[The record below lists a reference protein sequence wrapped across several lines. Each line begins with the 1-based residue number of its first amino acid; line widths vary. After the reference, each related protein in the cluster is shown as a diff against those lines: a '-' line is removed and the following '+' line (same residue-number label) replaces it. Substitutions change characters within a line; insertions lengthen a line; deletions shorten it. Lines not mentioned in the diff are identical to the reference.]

1 MARVCSSARSMHS
14 RSVSERVVRLV
25 VCAPAANVTQ
35 ARAMPVRDV
44 GRTVGADC
52 NNRKRSSNPFQ
63 FGRMPRGAV
72 HLDGKMKS
80 GRIRR
85 NRVNAI
91 SGTFFRRPDT
101 GRPFYFLFVIGGGLT
116 DRV

>member
-1 MARVCSSARSMHS
+1 MTRLCSNARSMHS
-14 RSVSERVVRLV
+14 RRVSERVVRLV

-35 ARAMPVRDV
+35 ARAKPVRDV

-80 GRIRR
+80 GR
-85 NRVNAI
+85 
-91 SGTFFRRPDT
+91 TETD
-101 GRPFYFLFVIGGGLT
+101 LT
-116 DRV
+116 TAFDYCNLPPPCD